1 MIHDREST
9 EARFFEEYDRMKLDL
24 AEAQQKVMLLTDQL
38 RQANAEN
45 QAFAYKVDFLK
56 LEVDRVTASRE
67 QYERV
72 AIRVSAKMEGATAMM
87 IRQLGDLQEE
97 IKAAAFAEV
106 PGKVKD
112 APERPAEAEEPL
124 SERISGKGEL
134 GLGIHGIPKE
144 WPEGSFSL
152 EVLGKLIGAA
162 DEPPAENPTKI
173 DTRQIGRNYGA
184 GFGDSASLLPPPRFG
199 NGPINS

>member
-9 EARFFEEYDRMKLDL
+9 EARFFDEYDRMKLDL

-38 RQANAEN
+38 RSAHAEN
-45 QAFAYKVDFLK
+45 HGLAYKVDFLK

-87 IRQLGDLQEE
+87 MRQLGDLQEE

-106 PGKVKD
+106 PGKFKD
-112 APERPAEAEEPL
+112 APEPAPQPEKPL
-124 SERISGKGEL
+124 SRLDHPTPSAMGEA
-134 GLGIHGIPKE
+134 IIAVE
-144 WPEGSFSL
+144 
-152 EVLGKLIGAA
+152 
-162 DEPPAENPTKI
+162 
-173 DTRQIGRNYGA
+173 QIGRSFGA
-184 GFGDSASLLPPPRFG
+184 GFTEGNTSASLLPPARFG

>member
-1 MIHDREST
+1 MIQDREST

-112 APERPAEAEEPL
+112 APEAPPQPEKPP
-124 SERISGKGEL
+124 ST
-134 GLGIHGIPKE
+134 LGISGIPKE

-152 EVLGKLIGAA
+152 EVLGRLIGSA
-162 DEPPAENPTKI
+162 DEPPENDHEI
-173 DTRQIGRNYGA
+173 NAGQIGRNFGA
-184 GFGDSASLLPPPRFG
+184 GFGDSASLLPPARFG
-199 NGPINS
+199 NGAVK

>member
-38 RQANAEN
+38 RSADAEN
-45 QAFAYKVDFLK
+45 QGLAYKVDFLK

-72 AIRVSAKMEGATAMM
+72 AIRVSAKMEAATSMVM
-87 IRQLGDLQEE
+87 GQLADLLEE

-112 APERPAEAEEPL
+112 APVAAPQPEKP
-124 SERISGKGEL
+124 
-134 GLGIHGIPKE
+134 LGI
-144 WPEGSFSL
+144 WPEF
-152 EVLGKLIGAA
+152 ANPA
-162 DEPPAENPTKI
+162 DNDEIDIRDNI
-173 DTRQIGRNYGA
+173 DTQDIAKTFGA
-184 GFGDSASLLPPPRFG
+184 GFGDSASLLPPARFGFG
-199 NGPINS
+199 NGSINS

>member
-9 EARFFEEYDRMKLDL
+9 EARFFDEYDKLKADL
-24 AEAQQKVMLLTDQL
+24 AESQLKVMLLTDQL
-38 RQANAEN
+38 RTANAEN
-45 QAFAYKVDFLK
+45 QALAYKVDFLK

-112 APERPAEAEEPL
+112 APETVPKPEKPL
-124 SERISGKGEL
+124 LADGEGLTLEEL
-134 GLGIHGIPKE
+134 GRIIGGTCETTDDLPGISDLAK
-144 WPEGSFSL
+144 
-152 EVLGKLIGAA
+152 
-162 DEPPAENPTKI
+162 
-173 DTRQIGRNYGA
+173 IGRNYGA
-184 GFGDSASLLPPPRFG
+184 GFGDSASLLPPARFG
-199 NGPINS
+199 SGAVK